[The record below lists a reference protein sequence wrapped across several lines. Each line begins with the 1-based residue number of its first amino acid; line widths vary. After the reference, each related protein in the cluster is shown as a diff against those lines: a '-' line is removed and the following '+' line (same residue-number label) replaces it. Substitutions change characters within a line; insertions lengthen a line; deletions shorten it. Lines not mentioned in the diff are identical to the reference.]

1 MHVQKYKMH
10 VQNPKQD
17 FYMGMNR
24 DKWSH
29 EKSRQ
34 MSWTSVKNT
43 LKAEKSVN
51 VVESFFLHLHFNANL
66 HWSNAKVMLEV
77 DHEKTKSRRYKI
89 PTGISQSPWDQ
100 RDFEGTGKSL
110 IANCE
115 I

>member
-1 MHVQKYKMH
+1 MMHVQKYKMH

-51 VVESFFLHLHFNANL
+51 VIKFFFFFCI
-66 HWSNAKVMLEV
+66 SMQICIEVMQ
-77 DHEKTKSRRYKI
+77 K
-89 PTGISQSPWDQ
+89 W
-100 RDFEGTGKSL
+100 
-110 IANCE
+110 C
-115 I
+115 